1 MLNPPI
7 RFILVRETNMIFT
20 CRVCESLT
28 KSLWTCSL
36 TSSSVCS
43 LCALSFSSNTW
54 LSRAVCKNPN
64 AHPVGQKSV
73 VTGVR
78 ASSFHW
84 RVLCGFWTP
93 SAIGFDIAQFQG
105 VRFIWL
111 GSPIQSPPADFF
123 SSVPTVSSVDEMRLL
138 MVYSTTFLEK
148 SVQFREITANV
159 LFGSQKT
166 RLSVLSR
173 TKRSDSLKRAEVPN
187 GILANRLV
195 ARASGSGN
203 F

>member
-1 MLNPPI
+1 MKSNPGVDRFPITAQRTPVMRYSNADKNTIHKTFKMAAYFIMNAPRMLNPPI

-111 GSPIQSPPADFF
+111 GSPIQFPPPRGFLFVSPN
-123 SSVPTVSSVDEMRLL
+123 SVVCGWNATS
-138 MVYSTTFLEK
+138 
-148 SVQFREITANV
+148 NG
-159 LFGSQKT
+159 LFDN
-166 RLSVLSR
+166 LSGKICPV
-173 TKRSDSLKRAEVPN
+173 
-187 GILANRLV
+187 
-195 ARASGSGN
+195 
-203 F
+203 